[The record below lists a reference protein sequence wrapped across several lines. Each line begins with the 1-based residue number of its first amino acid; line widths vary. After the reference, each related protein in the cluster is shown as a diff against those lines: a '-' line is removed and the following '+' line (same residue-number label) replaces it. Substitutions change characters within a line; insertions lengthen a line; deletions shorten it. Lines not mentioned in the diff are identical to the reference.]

1 MRGEEEERREQYL
14 CLDRVGQLIS
24 VVTGNDFV
32 WSGSTNTDIRISY
45 LNYINYVKEA
55 EDKICHIRL

>member
-45 LNYINYVKEA
+45 IFKLYKLLFLYVKES
-55 EDKICHIRL
+55 RR